1 MHSEDIQK
9 FLSTKAT
16 GKDKYVKIDF
26 RTRETVYGLFLTED
40 QDYKDLS
47 SKNFWRIVTRKHFDE
62 YNRSKNPSLAR
73 IFNGAEFTK
82 LSLLADGF

>member
-16 GKDKYVKIDF
+16 GKDTYIKIDF
-26 RTRETVYGLFLTED
+26 RTRESIYGLFLTGD
-40 QDYKDLS
+40 QDFKDLS
-47 SKNFWRIVTRKHFDE
+47 SKNFWRIVTRKHFDQ
-62 YNRSKNPSLAR
+62 YSKSRDSNLGR

-82 LSLLADGF
+82 LSLLTDDF